1 MRQDAE
7 RTRSQTRLLDLTP
20 KSREARLKTERT
32 RHQHRTLR
40 NLLSPIETGIGE
52 EVLTSSS
59 QLSSDDSPA
68 SRTRSRVRAEY
79 MAATRATETTPE
91 HIERVNQSRTLMAS
105 SRQQLRETSLTL
117 ALTIQEEIE
126 TNRLALKE
134 DLHLA
139 VNGHLPQ
146 KAFHEHAAINHM
158 ATDYLKIQFS
168 QSLKY
173 CTSCSEKW
181 WNDPPGRDNI
191 IDQCKRCFLE
201 TKNKNDTTV
210 SFGFENDM
218 DPLVHPNP
226 NLRTA
231 FSVEYSAL
239 VSNYQVTNIEE
250 ALFAKNA
257 VIMQAFRLKGGRT
270 GFSGNVICF
279 PQRVSDI
286 VTILPRKFNEL
297 KVIIA
302 RCKTGPDPSDYKDFK
317 VRKNHVRVWLQFLI
331 KWSPVYSDVI
341 LDQSNL
347 DILPDDASIYNELV
361 QVTNFDSVDNST
373 EAILMSDDDDVDD
386 DYGIQP
392 GPIGSN
398 SDLGDFES
406 EVEFD
411 IHPDSVI
418 DDVLISGIGERAEPL
433 LSEVIIIQN
442 TLNSMTFDND
452 EDQGIP
458 DYEIT
463 VSSNIPIS
471 GGGSSGISDTVHQGK
486 F

>member
-1 MRQDAE
+1 LE
-7 RTRSQTRLLDLTP
+7 
-20 KSREARLKTERT
+20 EV
-32 RHQHRTLR
+32 
-40 NLLSPIETGIGE
+40 LSPIDTQIGE
-52 EVLTSSS
+52 DVISSSS
-59 QLSSDDSPA
+59 QLSSNDSPA
-68 SRTRSRVRAEY
+68 SRTRSRVHAEY

-91 HIERVNQSRTLMAS
+91 YIERVNQNRICTAS

-126 TNRLALKE
+126 TNRLALKQ

-146 KAFHEHAAINHM
+146 KAFHQHAAINHM

-201 TKNKNDTTV
+201 TKNKNDAIV

-226 NLRTA
+226 KLRTE
-231 FSVEYSAL
+231 FSEEYSAL

-331 KWSPVYSDVI
+331 KWSPVYSDVT

-347 DILPDDASIYNELV
+347 DKLPDNASIYHELV
-361 QVTNFDSVDNST
+361 QVTNFDSVDNSSQD
-373 EAILMSDDDDVDD
+373 ILMSDDDDADVD
-386 DYGIQP
+386 DYGILP
-392 GPIGSN
+392 GPLGTNI
-398 SDLGDFES
+398 DLGDFES
-406 EVEFD
+406 EFEYDVY
-411 IHPDSVI
+411 PDSDI

-458 DYEIT
+458 DYDST

-471 GGGSSGISDTVHQGK
+471 GGVSSGISDTVQQGK
-486 F
+486 L